1 MPKNTKISELIRSW
15 AAAVQRNCYLL
26 LPGCCVLCGILS
38 KRPMDLCRGCEADLP
53 FNQNACQCCSLPF
66 GHTSQPSQ
74 DVETNTAICGA
85 CLSNPPSFSRCVA
98 PLRYEFPA
106 NKLINQFKHHGRF
119 SSGVVLAELLLD
131 ELRGREALPNLI
143 LPVPL
148 HWRRQFSRGHNQ
160 AHWLGHYLG
169 QRLGIAL
176 DTSLLSRQK
185 HTPSQQGLPR
195 QQRLKNLKGA
205 FRLNRNLDIKSI
217 ALVDDV
223 VTTGSTIAEL
233 SGLLRK
239 AGARHIEIW
248 CLARTPLEK

>member
-1 MPKNTKISELIRSW
+1 MSRNTKISKLFRSL
-15 AAAVQRNCYLL
+15 AVAVQRSSYIL
-26 LPGCCVLCGILS
+26 LPGRCVLCGTLS
-38 KRPMDLCRGCEADLP
+38 RRPMDLCLGCEADLP
-53 FNQNACQCCSLPF
+53 FNQNACQCCSLPL
-66 GHTSQPSQ
+66 GHSSQAPL
-74 DVETNTAICGA
+74 DTGTNAAICGA
-85 CLSNPPSFSRCVA
+85 CITSPPSFSHCVA
-98 PLRYEFPA
+98 PLRYEFPTS
-106 NKLINQFKHHGRF
+106 KLINQFKHHGRF
-119 SSGVVLAELLLD
+119 SSGAVLAELLLD
-131 ELRGREALPNLI
+131 ELRDRESLPDLI

-148 HWRRQFSRGHNQ
+148 HWRRQFTRGHNQ

-169 QRLGIAL
+169 QRLGIAV

-195 QQRLKNLKGA
+195 RQRLKNLKGA
-205 FRLNRNLDIKSI
+205 FRLNRDLKINRI

-239 AGARHIEIW
+239 AGATHIEIW